1 MEMIQEF
8 AFWYFVYE
16 YVQKLF
22 YVYDHEKLLSL
33 I

>member
-1 MEMIQEF
+1 MEKVQDF

-22 YVYDHEKLLSL
+22 VSDNETLLCF